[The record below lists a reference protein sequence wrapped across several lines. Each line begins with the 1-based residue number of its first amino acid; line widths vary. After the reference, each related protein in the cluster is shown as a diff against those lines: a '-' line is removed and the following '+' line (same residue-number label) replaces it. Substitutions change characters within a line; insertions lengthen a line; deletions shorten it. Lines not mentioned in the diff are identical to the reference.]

1 MHPKVI
7 LITGCSSGIG
17 KSLALKLHNL
27 GHKIYATSRNRD
39 AISELANKLIS
50 TEKLDV
56 TNDADIDRIVP
67 LIMDREVRI
76 DILINNAG
84 YGLIGPI
91 AEIPDEEIA
100 LQFNTNLFGQL
111 KLIKKIIPIMK
122 MNSDGLIVNIGS
134 ISGLATTPFSGAYCA
149 SKSALHS
156 LSDALRMEVKPFGIK
171 VVTVQPGGIKTN
183 FGAAA
188 KQTVERI
195 FKADSI
201 YAKLEKEI
209 TARAEISQLNATS
222 LESFTDIIVKKIL
235 LKNPPPII
243 RTGNRSFILPIM
255 KLILPTKIYDNIMIK
270 KFGLSKLS

>member
-1 MHPKVI
+1 
-7 LITGCSSGIG
+7 
-17 KSLALKLHNL
+17 
-27 GHKIYATSRNRD
+27 
-39 AISELANKLIS
+39 
-50 TEKLDV
+50 
-56 TNDADIDRIVP
+56 
-67 LIMDREVRI
+67 
-76 DILINNAG
+76 
-84 YGLIGPI
+84 
-91 AEIPDEEIA
+91 
-100 LQFNTNLFGQL
+100 
-111 KLIKKIIPIMK
+111 MK

-243 RTGNRSFILPIM
+243 RTGSRSFILPIM